1 MAILEMRPG
10 YVCIKVS
17 GSGAGKLFNS
27 EGGGHRWQR
36 VPPTEKRGRVQ
47 TSTIT
52 VAVLQEIPNLK
63 ISIPDRDV
71 EVTTARGS
79 GKGGQHRN
87 VTDSAVQ
94 VKHLPTGVIVRCES
108 ERSQHR
114 NMEQATGVLKQR
126 LHRLRSSSTATGRND
141 KRRKQVGS
149 GMRGDK
155 IRTIRVKDG
164 RVVNHTNGRRT
175 TYRRYSQ
182 GHIEDLW

>member
-1 MAILEMRPG
+1 M
-10 YVCIKVS
+10 S
-17 GSGAGKLFNS
+17 GSDAGGLFGS

-52 VAVLQEIPNLK
+52 VAVLRETPGVKVDIA
-63 ISIPDRDV
+63 DGDV

-79 GKGGQHRN
+79 GRGGQHRN

-94 VKHLPTGVIVRCES
+94 IKHVPTGIIVRCES

-114 NMEQATGVLKQR
+114 NMEQAMGVLRQR
-126 LHRLRSSSTATGRND
+126 LHHLKATSEAAGRND
-141 KRRKQVGS
+141 KRRRQVGS

-155 IRTIRVKDG
+155 VRTIRVRDG
-164 RVVNHTNGRRT
+164 RVVNHLNGRRT
-175 TYRRYSQ
+175 TYKRYSQ
-182 GHIEDLW
+182 GHIEDLR